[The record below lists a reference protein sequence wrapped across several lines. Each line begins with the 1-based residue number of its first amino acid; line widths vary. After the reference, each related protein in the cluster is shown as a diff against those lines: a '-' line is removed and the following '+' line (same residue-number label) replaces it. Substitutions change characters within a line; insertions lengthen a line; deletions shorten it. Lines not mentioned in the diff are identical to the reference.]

1 MNNTFQTNRK
11 NEDQYSVITGYN
23 FDNFINQQKLMN
35 PEELG
40 RFELSTI
47 EILQNCVPPSFKNNS
62 NINNTGLVLGY
73 IQSGKTLSFTGLI
86 SLANDNNYKLII
98 VLAGTT
104 NMLLNQTT
112 KRLRKDLGDYENFVI
127 LTDNSNNRLEDI
139 KSIIHETERKRTI
152 VIPILKHYEHINRIS
167 KLFSD
172 KGLQDYFKRNTALI
186 IDDES
191 DQASLNTMARKNYTN
206 SKKESKDEV
215 EIEQKFSTTYKS
227 ISNLKHKIS
236 NHSYIQYTA
245 TPQANILL
253 NQRDLLRPEF
263 CVVLEP
269 GDEYTGGKR
278 FFNEDLDLITP
289 IKIEKNRNEEREMP
303 ESLKDAYR
311 VFALESALLCY
322 DYKGS
327 KRLIDLNPNGQ
338 GLELKRTSMMIH
350 ADRIIKENSI
360 YYRWLKG
367 FNSHFKID
375 IINNECE
382 EIDELKIIYTELSTK
397 LSSHFDKFPN
407 FEDILKRL
415 KAYVLSSDLKFWFVA
430 GDGDEVGDEE
440 WSQGKHHVLIG
451 GQKLDRGFT
460 VKELIVTYMP
470 RTTKGK
476 SNADTV
482 EQRCR
487 YFGYKKRYIEACK
500 VYVTDKAI
508 SEFKEYVGF
517 EEKLRKFLKEYS
529 IDKFYDNNRLMQF
542 LMLNPTS
549 LNKIPGE
556 IIRNR
561 FKKYQYFNPNFNNL
575 KNNNKYYN
583 NILKT
588 AKYEGELNLGTPAT
602 NDNCHKVYSSDI
614 SSIKENIA
622 LLEFQSIKEGIKQNQ
637 LLNMFNEYENNKK
650 VWVIEIAHKHYR
662 ERSLDKNDSIK
673 ALDSNFPPEY
683 GDKKLLKEDTAS
695 GNFSGQYNDEIIIH
709 IHKIRV
715 KEDKKRDKSRQNHLG
730 NKFNTIAILAPESD
744 DKYISIS
751 YD

>member
-1 MNNTFQTNRK
+1 MNNTFQINQ
-11 NEDQYSVITGYN
+11 NNHEDYDVITGDN
-23 FDNFINQQKLMN
+23 FDNFIEKQTLMN
-35 PEELG
+35 PIELD
-40 RFELSTI
+40 RLETSTVN
-47 EILQNCVPPSFKNNS
+47 ILQNCVPPSFKKNS
-62 NINNTGLVLGY
+62 EYYNTGLVLGY
-73 IQSGKTLSFTGLI
+73 IQSGKTLSFTSLI
-86 SLANDNNYKLII
+86 ALASDNNYKLII
-98 VLAGTT
+98 VFAGTT
-104 NMLLNQTT
+104 KMLLDQTSE
-112 KRLRKDLGDYENFVI
+112 RLREDLGNYEDFVI
-127 LTDNSNNRLEDI
+127 LSGKSDSRLEDI
-139 KSIIHETERKRTI
+139 RSIIHETERKRTI
-152 VIPILKHYEHINRIS
+152 VIPILKHYKHINEIS
-167 KLFSD
+167 ELFND
-172 KGLQDYFKRNTALI
+172 KSLQAYFKKNTAII

-191 DQASLNTMARKNYTN
+191 DQASLNTMGRKNYTN
-206 SKKESKDEV
+206 SKKEDDELKK
-215 EIEQKFSTTYKS
+215 EEQFSTTYKS
-227 ISNLKHKIS
+227 ISNLKNKIS
-236 NHSYIQYTA
+236 NHTYIQYTA

-253 NQRDLLRPEF
+253 SQRDLLRPEF
-263 CVVLEP
+263 CVVLDP

-278 FFNEDLDLITP
+278 FFNKNLDLIS
-289 IKIEKNRNEEREMP
+289 KIEPEKKENEDREMP
-303 ESLKDAYR
+303 ESLKDAFR
-311 VFALESALLCY
+311 VFTLESAILCY
-322 DYKGS
+322 EFKGS
-327 KRLIDLNPNGQ
+327 KRLIDLNPIGE

-350 ADRIIKENSI
+350 ADRIISENSI
-360 YYRWLKG
+360 YHNWLKG
-367 FNSHFKID
+367 FRYNYKIGLE
-375 IINNECE
+375 NNETE
-382 EIDELKIIYTELSTK
+382 EIDELKKIYTELTTK
-397 LSSHFDKFPN
+397 LKNHFDKFPN
-407 FEDILKRL
+407 FEDVLFRL
-415 KAYVLSSDLKFWFVA
+415 RVYVLSSDLKFWFVA
-430 GDGDEVGDEE
+430 GDGDDVGEKE
-440 WSQGKHHVLIG
+440 WNQGKHHVLIG

-500 VYVTDKAI
+500 VYITDKAI

-542 LMLNPTS
+542 LTLNPTS

-575 KNNNKYYN
+575 KKNNKYYN
-583 NILKT
+583 NILKA
-588 AKYEGELNLGTPAT
+588 AKYEGELNLGNPPAT

-614 SSIKENIA
+614 SSIKDNIA
-622 LLEFQSIKEGIKQNQ
+622 RLEFESIKEGIKQNQ

-673 ALDSNFPPEY
+673 ALDSNFPPEF

-744 DKYISIS
+744 DKYISIN